1 MAKTHTRYVC
11 QECGRVAAT
20 YMGKCPQ
27 CGSFNSMVE
36 EVIHDE
42 PVAKST
48 AVRGLTGRS
57 SPRSIGDVSS
67 DAEDRIHLPIGEFAR
82 VLGGGI
88 VPGSIV
94 LVGGDPGI
102 GKCVT
107 GDTRILDPLTG
118 DFFSIREWAQGQRR
132 VLALDEESLRL
143 QSVPISAFF
152 NRGRRPIVQIQTE
165 LGRTLKC
172 TPDHP
177 LLAPDGWAP
186 ADSFK
191 PGDRIAA
198 PRALPH
204 FGTQPLPEAKVKLIA
219 YILSDGSAQ
228 SSIGVTNSLPEVAH
242 DMEEIASAFG
252 MRVVSYAKRSNQA
265 IQYRFV
271 SMKGQRSIAR
281 SDIALALRAVQK
293 QRQIRWA
300 EWARSAQISYA
311 LLNVWRRGEA
321 APRADDLQRLAQAVD
336 LSIEELAPEARSQ
349 AEKSTPIARY
359 LAEIGL
365 RYTRAAN
372 KTIPACIF
380 RLPRNELAL
389 FLKTLFTCDGSV
401 YINQYGQPGVSYSTI
416 SQRLAEDV
424 QHLLLRFGIS
434 AKLRTKHMQVNEKPY
449 FAYEVTFLG
458 VPQVQHFI
466 REIGIL
472 GRENIS
478 RRIREMKVPV
488 LPSTQRDTIPTG
500 VNFWKLLQSVDPY
513 SSLKKIN
520 HLAGTSFHP
529 ERPNGPLSRYTVAK
543 LANTYPLPRL
553 EALAFGDVLWDTIKS
568 VTPAGEAEVFDLSVP
583 GKHNFVA
590 NDLII
595 HNSTLTLQMAIEM
608 AATQRVLYVSGE
620 ESERQIKMRAIRLS
634 QSVGAQRDGQG
645 PNAKRDAAV
654 PLPKNLLLVTE
665 TNLEIIL
672 NHISEV
678 KPDLLIVD
686 SIQTVY
692 LSNMDSSAGS
702 VSQVRE
708 CSSQL
713 RELAKTSGISVFVI
727 GHVTKEG
734 TIAGP
739 RVLEHIVDTVLYL
752 EGDRFQA
759 YRLLRSV
766 KNRFGATSEVGV
778 FEMREGGLA
787 EVTNP
792 SEAFLAER
800 MINAA
805 GSAIAVTMEGTR
817 PILVEIQGLTSPT
830 QFGNARRTA
839 NGVDF
844 NRLLLIAAV
853 LTRRVGLKLGEQDV
867 FVNVVGGL
875 QIDEPAADLA
885 IAAAIASSWRD
896 IPVKAEA
903 VLIAEIGLAGELR
916 MPGQMQARLRE
927 AQKLGFKTAIV
938 PKALRKGEPYPTGI
952 EIIEVRSIQQALDA
966 ALNVQRELPQGRKV
980 A

>member
-57 SPRSIGDVSS
+57 SPRSIGDISS

-102 GKCVT
+102 GK
-107 GDTRILDPLTG
+107 
-118 DFFSIREWAQGQRR
+118 
-132 VLALDEESLRL
+132 
-143 QSVPISAFF
+143 
-152 NRGRRPIVQIQTE
+152 
-165 LGRTLKC
+165 
-172 TPDHP
+172 
-177 LLAPDGWAP
+177 
-186 ADSFK
+186 
-191 PGDRIAA
+191 
-198 PRALPH
+198 
-204 FGTQPLPEAKVKLIA
+204 
-219 YILSDGSAQ
+219 
-228 SSIGVTNSLPEVAH
+228 
-242 DMEEIASAFG
+242 
-252 MRVVSYAKRSNQA
+252 
-265 IQYRFV
+265 
-271 SMKGQRSIAR
+271 
-281 SDIALALRAVQK
+281 
-293 QRQIRWA
+293 
-300 EWARSAQISYA
+300 
-311 LLNVWRRGEA
+311 
-321 APRADDLQRLAQAVD
+321 
-336 LSIEELAPEARSQ
+336 
-349 AEKSTPIARY
+349 
-359 LAEIGL
+359 
-365 RYTRAAN
+365 
-372 KTIPACIF
+372 
-380 RLPRNELAL
+380 
-389 FLKTLFTCDGSV
+389 
-401 YINQYGQPGVSYSTI
+401 
-416 SQRLAEDV
+416 
-424 QHLLLRFGIS
+424 
-434 AKLRTKHMQVNEKPY
+434 
-449 FAYEVTFLG
+449 
-458 VPQVQHFI
+458 
-466 REIGIL
+466 
-472 GRENIS
+472 
-478 RRIREMKVPV
+478 
-488 LPSTQRDTIPTG
+488 
-500 VNFWKLLQSVDPY
+500 
-513 SSLKKIN
+513 
-520 HLAGTSFHP
+520 
-529 ERPNGPLSRYTVAK
+529 
-543 LANTYPLPRL
+543 
-553 EALAFGDVLWDTIKS
+553 
-568 VTPAGEAEVFDLSVP
+568 
-583 GKHNFVA
+583 
-590 NDLII
+590 
-595 HNSTLTLQMAIEM
+595 STLMLQMAMEM
-608 AATQRVLYVSGE
+608 GSKQRVLYVSGE
-620 ESERQIKMRAIRLS
+620 ESERQIKMRATRLA
-634 QSVGAQRDGQG
+634 QSVGAQPNGQG
-645 PNAKRDAAV
+645 SNTKKDSAV

-678 KPDLLIVD
+678 KPDLLIID

-817 PILVEIQGLTSPT
+817 PILVEVQGLTSPT

-839 NGVDF
+839 NGTDF
-844 NRLLLIAAV
+844 NRLLLITAV
-853 LTRRVGLKLGEQDV
+853 LTRRVGLKLSEQDV

-896 IPVKAEA
+896 IPVKADA

-938 PKALRKGEPYPTGI
+938 PKALRKAEPYPQGI

-966 ALNVQRELPQGRKV
+966 ALNAQRELPQGRKV

>member
-1 MAKTHTRYVC
+1 MPKTHTRYVC

-36 EVIHDE
+36 EVVHDE
-42 PVAKST
+42 PFTKGS

-57 SPRSIGDVSS
+57 APRSIGDVSS
-67 DAEDRIHLPIGEFAR
+67 GEEDRINLPIGEFAR

-102 GKCVT
+102 GK
-107 GDTRILDPLTG
+107 
-118 DFFSIREWAQGQRR
+118 
-132 VLALDEESLRL
+132 
-143 QSVPISAFF
+143 
-152 NRGRRPIVQIQTE
+152 
-165 LGRTLKC
+165 
-172 TPDHP
+172 
-177 LLAPDGWAP
+177 
-186 ADSFK
+186 
-191 PGDRIAA
+191 
-198 PRALPH
+198 
-204 FGTQPLPEAKVKLIA
+204 
-219 YILSDGSAQ
+219 
-228 SSIGVTNSLPEVAH
+228 
-242 DMEEIASAFG
+242 
-252 MRVVSYAKRSNQA
+252 
-265 IQYRFV
+265 
-271 SMKGQRSIAR
+271 
-281 SDIALALRAVQK
+281 
-293 QRQIRWA
+293 
-300 EWARSAQISYA
+300 
-311 LLNVWRRGEA
+311 
-321 APRADDLQRLAQAVD
+321 
-336 LSIEELAPEARSQ
+336 
-349 AEKSTPIARY
+349 
-359 LAEIGL
+359 
-365 RYTRAAN
+365 
-372 KTIPACIF
+372 
-380 RLPRNELAL
+380 
-389 FLKTLFTCDGSV
+389 
-401 YINQYGQPGVSYSTI
+401 
-416 SQRLAEDV
+416 
-424 QHLLLRFGIS
+424 
-434 AKLRTKHMQVNEKPY
+434 
-449 FAYEVTFLG
+449 
-458 VPQVQHFI
+458 
-466 REIGIL
+466 
-472 GRENIS
+472 
-478 RRIREMKVPV
+478 
-488 LPSTQRDTIPTG
+488 
-500 VNFWKLLQSVDPY
+500 
-513 SSLKKIN
+513 
-520 HLAGTSFHP
+520 
-529 ERPNGPLSRYTVAK
+529 
-543 LANTYPLPRL
+543 
-553 EALAFGDVLWDTIKS
+553 
-568 VTPAGEAEVFDLSVP
+568 
-583 GKHNFVA
+583 
-590 NDLII
+590 
-595 HNSTLTLQMAIEM
+595 STLMLQMAMEM
-608 AATQRVLYVSGE
+608 ASQKRVLYVSGE
-620 ESERQIKMRAIRLS
+620 ESERQIKMRAVRLTK
-634 QSVGAQRDGQG
+634 SVGVKQDDQG
-645 PNAKRDAAV
+645 SNAKKDSAV
-654 PLPKNLLLVTE
+654 PLPANLLLVTE
-665 TNLEIIL
+665 TNLETIL

-678 KPDLLIVD
+678 KPELLIVD

-778 FEMREGGLA
+778 FEMGEGGLT

-853 LTRRVGLKLGEQDV
+853 LTRRVGLKLSEQDV

-885 IAAAIASSWRD
+885 IAAAIASSWND
-896 IPVKAEA
+896 KSVKADA

-927 AQKLGFKTAIV
+927 AQKLGFRTAIV
-938 PKALRKGEPYPTGI
+938 PKALRKGEPYPNGI

-966 ALNVQRELPQGRKV
+966 ALAASELPKGRKV
-980 A
+980 V